1 VWKQKLWTHNPVLG
15 LGWVGFHPK
24 SDFLDGA
31 LVGVGSLKPINM
43 SKELVEIS
51 GFTNLC
57 CDGDTLQRVCF
68 LEGKGLQAGFRKAKR
83 EKKHIWTK
91 LLNGIWVVGDMEN
104 SFSHHKRKGVD
115 VSQRP
120 PNKKKGDVMWI
131 HGVINTPLVL
141 GENAPSTS
149 RQGTHVVHP
158 LDFMIKLVLHNS
170 FSWIFQSYMLKFDVS
185 LWASLLNTNNFACFL
200 LHHLNQPIWNEMI
213 SKQTYIWDS
222 LCYNK

>member
-1 VWKQKLWTHNPVLG
+1 

-83 EKKHIWTK
+83 EKKHI
-91 LLNGIWVVGDMEN
+91 
-104 SFSHHKRKGVD
+104 
-115 VSQRP
+115 
-120 PNKKKGDVMWI
+120 
-131 HGVINTPLVL
+131 
-141 GENAPSTS
+141 
-149 RQGTHVVHP
+149 
-158 LDFMIKLVLHNS
+158 
-170 FSWIFQSYMLKFDVS
+170 
-185 LWASLLNTNNFACFL
+185 
-200 LHHLNQPIWNEMI
+200 
-213 SKQTYIWDS
+213 
-222 LCYNK
+222 